1 VTVSPAE
8 DIFRGSHT
16 FSFLTGETVM
26 SVSYPQQ
33 STNATKG
40 RKVGREYASM
50 ATSKGSSGASD
61 AVAPTI
67 DSTKSG
73 SVDPCSRRTPDVSE
87 PLFSMEQFSVNDAD
101 SLRQLMHESLTSFAV
116 EIGTQVACCL
126 LEDDVVELC
135 GAKSERVLHR
145 ANSRHGSQPGYII
158 LGGQKVAVRRPR
170 VRSIDGKE
178 VPLEVYEKLQDEGA
192 MPAAALA
199 KMVRGVSCRDYA
211 DVVDTARAGF
221 GVKKSSVSRNFVE
234 ATREQVKEFTQRR
247 FDEMTFAAV
256 FVDGIA
262 FAGEMMVVALGV
274 AEDGSKHVLGLVRG
288 ETENAEIVT
297 SLLTNL
303 RDRGLKTTQPTL
315 FCLDGS
321 KALASA
327 VKKVF
332 GDNAVIQRCQVHK
345 TRNVESHVAAK
356 HQPDVRR
363 RMNEA
368 YAQVHHADA
377 KRLLLDTVAWLNTI
391 NPDAAASLKEGLEET
406 ITVIRLGLEGELKR
420 FFATTNAIESMFGRV
435 REVTRRVKRYLDG
448 DMRHRWCVT
457 GLLRA
462 EDGFRRIRGFKDIP
476 KLIDAL
482 KTDVLDKQSASR

>member
-1 VTVSPAE
+1 
-8 DIFRGSHT
+8 
-16 FSFLTGETVM
+16 M
-26 SVSYPQQ
+26 SVSYLKN
-33 STNATKG
+33 STKASKA
-40 RKVGREYASM
+40 RKVGRQFAASV
-50 ATSKGSSGASD
+50 TSKPLADAHVTPAATTPSEQNGS
-61 AVAPTI
+61 I
-67 DSTKSG
+67 DEP
-73 SVDPCSRRTPDVSE
+73 VRRTPKPSE
-87 PLFSMEQFSVNDAD
+87 SLFSMQQFSVSDVD
-101 SLRQLMHESLTSFAV
+101 QLRQLMHESLTSLAV

-126 LEDDVVELC
+126 LEEDVVKLC
-135 GAKSERVLHR
+135 GAKSERVLNR
-145 ANSRHGSQPGYII
+145 VNSRHGSQLGYVI

-170 VRSIDGKE
+170 VRSADGEK
-178 VPLEVYEKLQDEGA
+178 VPLQVYENLPSEGA

-234 ATREQVKEFTQRR
+234 ATREQVAAFAERR
-247 FDEMTFAAV
+247 FDETTFAAV

-274 AEDGSKHVLGLVRG
+274 SDDGSKRVLGLVRG
-288 ETENAEIVT
+288 ETENAEIVA

-303 RDRGLKTTQPTL
+303 RDRGLKTSQPTL

-345 TRNVESHVAAK
+345 IHNVESHVANK
-356 HQPDVRR
+356 HQPEVQRR
-363 RMNEA
+363 LNEA

-377 KRLLLDTVAWLNTI
+377 KRLLLNTVAWLQTI
-391 NPDAAASLKEGLEET
+391 NPDAAASLKEGLDET
-406 ITVIRLGLEGELKR
+406 ITVIRLGLQGELKR

-435 REVTRRVKRYLDG
+435 REVTRRVKRYRDG
-448 DMRHRWCVT
+448 DMRHRWCIT

-462 EDGFRRIRGFKDIP
+462 EHGFQRIRGCKDMP

-482 KTDVLDKQSASR
+482 RTDVRDKQTHTR

>member
-1 VTVSPAE
+1 
-8 DIFRGSHT
+8 
-16 FSFLTGETVM
+16 M
-26 SVSYPQQ
+26 SVTYPGDC
-33 STNATKG
+33 TKANKA
-40 RKVGREYASM
+40 RKVGRKFAPNAASKIPEVPCD
-50 ATSKGSSGASD
+50 TSDSSRARENLVT
-61 AVAPTI
+61 AEQPV
-67 DSTKSG
+67 
-73 SVDPCSRRTPDVSE
+73 RRTPDPSE
-87 PLFSMEQFSVNDAD
+87 DLFSMPQFSVDD
-101 SLRQLMHESLTSFAV
+101 VDQVRKLMHESLTSLAV
-116 EIGTQVACCL
+116 EIGTQVACSL
-126 LEDDVVELC
+126 LEEDVVKLC
-135 GAKSERVLHR
+135 GAKSERVLKR
-145 ANSRHGSQPGYII
+145 ANSRHGSQPGYVI

-170 VRSIDGKE
+170 VRSIDGQE
-178 VPLEVYEKLQDEGA
+178 VSLEVYESLQAEGA

-234 ATREQVKEFTQRR
+234 ATRAQVEAFAERR
-247 FDEMTFAAV
+247 FDETTFAAV

-262 FAGEMMVVALGV
+262 FSGEMLVVALGIS
-274 AEDGSKHVLGLVRG
+274 EDGSKRVMGLVRG
-288 ETENAEIVT
+288 ETENTEIVT

-303 RDRGLKTTQPTL
+303 RGRGLKTSQPTL

-332 GDNAVIQRCQVHK
+332 GDKAVIQRCQVHK
-345 TRNVESHVAAK
+345 THNVESHVASK
-356 HQPDVRR
+356 HRPDVRR

-377 KRLLLDTVAWLNTI
+377 KRLLLDTVAWLRTV
-391 NPDAAASLKEGLEET
+391 NPDAAASLEEGLEET

-435 REVTRRVKRYLDG
+435 REVTRRVKRYRDG

-462 EDGFRRIRGFKDIP
+462 EQGFRRIRGYKEMT

-482 KTDVLDKQSASR
+482 RNDVLDKQTHTR